1 MTQATADRVDESNNK
16 FKLVETTQSFSGPT
30 QNGRMTNVKKTYAID
45 SFDKALEN
53 LNWRWKWSV

>member
-16 FKLVETTQSFSGPT
+16 FELVETTQSFSGPT

-53 LNWRWKWSV
+53 LNWR